1 MSSSTA
7 KSWLAAAAQPVRAA
21 APKAGHLLHRTYHFS
36 YVRRTFEKKAENYG
50 SQIKRIAAV
59 ATVEEFWGVY
69 THLHRVSKLPPMTDY
84 YLFQEGVQPM
94 WEDEANK
101 RGGRLLLRV
110 QKHASPRAFEDLC
123 LAVIGEQFDTD
134 DICGIACSV
143 RFQENYL
150 SIWVRDAKDKPA
162 VAAVENK
169 ARDVLKLPAACIVR
183 DWVFKPHHL
192 DAVTAS

>member
-1 MSSSTA
+1 MRSASTPMRQPIHLPPPPLSRGVPENVSA
-7 KSWLAAAAQPVRAA
+7 LAAKN
-21 APKAGHLLHRTYHFS
+21 APPSVPAGHLLHRTYHFS

-50 SQIKRIAAV
+50 AQIKRIAAV

-69 THLHRVSKLPPMTDY
+69 THLQRVSKLPPMTDY

-94 WEDEANK
+94 WEDDANK

-150 SIWVRDAKDKPA
+150 SIWVRDAKNKPA
-162 VAAVENK
+162 IAAVENK
-169 ARDVLKLPAACIVR
+169 ARGILKLPAACV
-183 DWVFKPHHL
+183 
-192 DAVTAS
+192 